1 MINREAL
8 RSILRKQVKF
18 KLTHRNLSDEVYK
31 RNLAMER
38 NGIPEKELVNFFREN
53 IRVEVSQM
61 LIEKNISE
69 ITINM
74 DEFPLLETLWYNPID
89 AIQEEMDE

>member
-1 MINREAL
+1 
-8 RSILRKQVKF
+8 
-18 KLTHRNLSDEVYK
+18 
-31 RNLAMER
+31 MER